1 MTITNIITMYVTP
14 IMAEQW
20 LGSNCRHNRKLRQN
34 KKKDFIREL
43 QNGTFKTTHQGV
55 LLHED
60 GTLLDGQ
67 HRLMA
72 IYESGISANMVV
84 ATTDDMS
91 VYEALDQGAKRSH
104 SDLSGINNRVVTTVN
119 TIIRMSYGGMVSLNY
134 SEVKPYLKGH
144 VGEITTRMHDEVK
157 PDGRIFNSGPF
168 KAACVV
174 CILSGRIGEVAAYE
188 LMKNLKGRVYE
199 DLPPVALAFLRQV
212 DSGSYNSSGLKV
224 QVEVFTK
231 SFHVFNPENF
241 DNQVLRMSKTRK
253 DQASICAKSV
263 LETTTSEQEL

>member
-1 MTITNIITMYVTP
+1 MTITNINTLYITP
-14 IMAEQW
+14 EQAEQW
-20 LGSNCRHNRKLRQN
+20 LGRNWRNNRKPRQS

-72 IYESGISANMVV
+72 ISESGIPAKMVV

-104 SDLSGINNRVVTTVN
+104 SDLSGIDNRVVTTVN
-119 TIIRMSYGGMVSLNY
+119 TIIRMSQGGMATLNY
-134 SEVKPYLKGH
+134 SEVKPFLKGP
-144 VGEITTRMHDEVK
+144 VGDLATRMHEEVR
-157 PDGRIFNSGPF
+157 PDGRIFNSGSF

-174 CILSGRIGEVAAYE
+174 CILSGRIQEVAAYD

-199 DLPPVALAFLRQV
+199 DLPPVGLAFLRQV
-212 DSGSYNSSGLKV
+212 DSGSYSSSGLKG
-224 QVEVFTK
+224 QMEVFTK
-231 SFHVFNPENF
+231 SFHMFNPENF

-253 DQASICAKSV
+253 DQAVACAKSV
-263 LETTTSEQEL
+263 LAIKP